1 MALPQ
6 NFQQKV
12 IEAINKKKIKPNC
25 EVCSQNNW
33 SVADQAVTLLA
44 SNLEGGFSL
53 PPPNIPTAALV
64 CNNCGNVRLFS
75 LSVLGILE
83 DNKGGAK

>member
-1 MALPQ
+1 MALPP

-12 IEAINKKKIKPNC
+12 IEAINKKKINANC

-33 SVADQAVTLLA
+33 SVADQAVTLLV
-44 SNLEGGFSL
+44 SNLEGGISL

-75 LSVLGILE
+75 LAVLGLLE
-83 DNKGGAK
+83 KKEGGAK